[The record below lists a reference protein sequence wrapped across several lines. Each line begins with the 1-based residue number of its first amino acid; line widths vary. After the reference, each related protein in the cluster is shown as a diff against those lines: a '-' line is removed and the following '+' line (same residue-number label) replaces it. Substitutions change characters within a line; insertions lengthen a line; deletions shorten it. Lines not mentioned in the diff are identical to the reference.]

1 MPVVVATAF
10 RAPQSGVRRGRGP
23 RAQGG
28 GWAHWRLSR
37 PLTGRR
43 SSATGKAPPPRF
55 LTCIRPDSSLIT
67 RAVGERSP
75 LESLKPRPLRLGEA
89 SYGAGENLPGK
100 RAAVVS
106 VLSAHSSAACQK
118 APHQSLPLGY
128 PWLRG
133 PSWVADRAT
142 TTIAQLIPRSGSPQ
156 RFLSLPQ
163 SYVTQGD
170 QAATLPFVSH
180 HLQCPHSPTED
191 APVESPI
198 PSIQARGERLALSFA
213 QYSRRLITSRSK
225 PASLG
230 W

>member
-106 VLSAHSSAACQK
+106 VLSAHSSAACQM
-118 APHQSLPLGY
+118 APPPVPSLRVPLVEGAVLGRRQGHHDDR
-128 PWLRG
+128 PVNSALWK
-133 PSWVADRAT
+133 PSA
-142 TTIAQLIPRSGSPQ
+142 
-156 RFLSLPQ
+156 FPQ
-163 SYVTQGD
+163 STPKLRNPRRPGRH
-170 QAATLPFVSH
+170 P
-180 HLQCPHSPTED
+180 
-191 APVESPI
+191 PI
-198 PSIQARGERLALSFA
+198 R
-213 QYSRRLITSRSK
+213 
-225 PASLG
+225 
-230 W
+230 